1 MNTKKIHILAL
12 SVVMLMASQCV
23 SLAQNL
29 AAPGAKP
36 VVVPGTLYVKFNHA
50 RFVDL
55 SGATEKRT
63 GIKEVDALL
72 DKIGATNLVK
82 FNPDPTPDKIDI
94 KYGFDRTYSVHF
106 DGEYTPRQVCDM
118 FASLSTVRQVS
129 PRFIFQ
135 KTYSPN
141 DEHLGSQWYLD
152 KMNVKLAWNATKGDA
167 SVIIAV
173 LDDGVNYNHEDLA
186 PNIATNPG
194 EMGNDSQGNDKRS
207 NGKDDDGDG
216 YKDNWRGWDFIAGGI
231 WDKPKTWRAD
241 NDPIPPQPNDSH
253 GTHVAGC
260 ASAKADN
267 SIGLAGIGFNCL
279 VMPIKTGDSLNQLAA
294 GYDAIYYA
302 AVKGAKIINCSWG
315 GELTFQD
322 DIDYAQ
328 SVIDAVTERGSL
340 VVASSG
346 NKGTDNDNKP
356 FYPASCYDVLS
367 VGATKSDD
375 KVQGFS
381 NYGNSVD
388 VYAPGGNI
396 FTVGYPGNSS
406 YILTFGGTSAASP
419 LVAGVAGLVA
429 AKYPNWTPKFI
440 LRQIVETCDNVVN
453 PANRTK
459 FWGRVNAYNA
469 VSQPSYPGLVVNDE
483 IFMVDGEEN
492 GELYYINKKY
502 KVEVNFTNVVASG
515 TGISVTLLNDP
526 DYYIVHTPSVAT
538 LGSMAELEKKSG
550 TFYFTRGNE
559 VREKTY
565 FPYQQYVRLFFYATD
580 AKKYKDTLW
589 LDINIVGDETWIEE
603 SVKEPAELGLKVGNL
618 FPNPANEKMSLPLEL
633 AEQGEYTL
641 VVKDMLGRVAYRTSE
656 KVYVSGTH
664 YIDIDTKS
672 FANGMYIVTL
682 LANGSVVCAGEFTV
696 VK

>member
-1 MNTKKIHILAL
+1 M
-12 SVVMLMASQCV
+12 MLMASQCV

-36 VVVPGTLYVKFNHA
+36 VVVPGTLYVKFNPA

-55 SGATEKRT
+55 SGASEKRT
-63 GIKEVDALL
+63 DIQEVDALL

-106 DGEYTPRQVCDM
+106 DGEYTPRQVCNM
-118 FASLSTVRQVS
+118 FASLSSVRQVS
-129 PRFIFQ
+129 PRFVFQ

-216 YKDNWRGWDFIAGGI
+216 YKDNWRGWDFINTGKWDEPKI
-231 WDKPKTWRAD
+231 WKP
-241 NDPIPPQPNDSH
+241 DPDPLPPQPNNSH
-253 GTHVAGC
+253 GTPVAGC
-260 ASAKADN
+260 VSAKADN
-267 SIGLAGIGFNCL
+267 NIGGAGIGFNCTI
-279 VMPIKTGDSLNQLAA
+279 MPLKTGDSTGTLAA
-294 GYDAIYYA
+294 GYDGIFYA
-302 AVKGAKIINCSWG
+302 GKKGAKVINCSWG
-315 GELTFQD
+315 GTLDEEYVPFVQD
-322 DIDYAQ
+322 
-328 SVIDAVTERGSL
+328 VVDAASERGAL

-346 NKGTDNDNKP
+346 NQGTDNDNTA
-356 FYPASCYDVLS
+356 FYPASCYGVLA

-375 KVQGFS
+375 KIEGFS
-381 NYGNSVD
+381 NYGKSVD

-406 YILTFGGTSAASP
+406 YSASFGGTSASAP

-469 VSQPSYPGLVVNDE
+469 VSQPSYPGLV
-483 IFMVDGEEN
+483 ISTFKIDGEE
-492 GELYYINKKY
+492 EDVLVFINKKY
-502 KVEVNFTNVVASG
+502 TLEVDFKNVVAAGSALN
-515 TGISVTLLNDP
+515 VTLLNDP
-526 DYYIVHTPSVAT
+526 GYYTTSAPSSAS
-538 LGSMAELEKKSG
+538 LGSMGELETKKG
-550 TFYFTRGNE
+550 IFTFTRGSLTE
-559 VREKTY
+559 GEI
-565 FPYQQYVRLFFYATD
+565 YVRLFFYVTD
-580 AKKYKDTLW
+580 GNKYKDTLW
-589 LDINIVGDETWIEE
+589 LDIEIVGDDIYVPER
-603 SVKEPAELGLKVGNL
+603 VKEPAELGLKVGNL
-618 FPNPANEKMSLPLEL
+618 FPNPANEKVSLPLEL
-633 AEQGEYTL
+633 AEQGEYIL
-641 VVKDMLGRVAYRTSE
+641 VVKDMLGREAYRTRE
-656 KVYVSGTH
+656 KVFTTGTH

-682 LANGSVVCAGEFTV
+682 LVNGSVVRAGEFTV